1 MSASWQRVWERGTN
15 SGMAQNAAIHRVDL
29 NVADLDRH
37 YYADHALT
45 IARHASET
53 DERMMVR
60 LLAFGLHAHEQLTFG
75 RGIGSA
81 DEPDLWQRDL
91 TGRVVLWIDIGQ
103 PDERRVRKACGQ
115 ADRVVLYTYG
125 GRTVDP
131 WWARV
136 GPDLAR
142 CGNLTV
148 ILLPLAATGPLAALA
163 ERTMQL
169 QLTVQDGEAWL
180 AGGDS
185 RIAIERE
192 WLMGA
197 PEARR

>member
-1 MSASWQRVWERGTN
+1 
-15 SGMAQNAAIHRVDL
+15 MAQNAAIYRADL
-29 NVADLDRH
+29 NVADMDRH

-60 LLAFGLHAHEQLTFG
+60 LLAFALHAHEQLAFG

-91 TGRVVLWIDIGQ
+91 TGRVVVWIDIGQ

-115 ADRVVLYTYG
+115 ADQVVVYAYG

-142 CGNLTV
+142 WTNLAVVT
-148 ILLPLAATGPLAALA
+148 LPAATTQPLTALA

-169 QLTVQDGEAWL
+169 QLTVQDGDAWL

-185 RIAIERE
+185 RFAIERQ
-192 WLMGA
+192 WLMGV
-197 PEARR
+197 PDRR